1 MEKMRKQPTVER
13 EKNVRFELVI
23 RVKILYIF
31 SVFGQGIHMFIYYAT
46 FEKKILYEVTNV
58 KT

>member
-1 MEKMRKQPTVER
+1 MEKMRKQATVER

-31 SVFGQGIHMFIYYAT
+31 SVFGQGIHMFIY
-46 FEKKILYEVTNV
+46 FREKKILYEVTNV

>member
-1 MEKMRKQPTVER
+1 MEKMRKQATVER

-31 SVFGQGIHMFIYYAT
+31 FRFWLGHSYVYLLCYFREKEYYM
-46 FEKKILYEVTNV
+46 K
-58 KT
+58 